1 MFADILKAPAVQSL
15 ARQLEHGGALPCPG
29 VSPAAQPFFAALLQK
44 LFPQR
49 LLVVVTENLKTQESF
64 QQDLE
69 TWRSAAPLFY
79 PPWEIFPHE
88 GKLPHADVISDRLQ
102 TLIARDVAVTPN
114 TYRLTFD
121 THAWS
126 RRNHVDCF
134 FPEVQIVFDVK
145 DSSQHYHVP
154 LLISPYGYSTYRG
167 S

>member
-1 MFADILKAPAVQSL
+1 MGITTHVLDTARGAPARGVHVK
-15 ARQLEHGGALPCPG
+15 LERVAGDGWE
-29 VSPAAQPFFAALLQK
+29 
-44 LFPQR
+44 
-49 LLVVVTENLKTQESF
+49 LVG
-64 QQDLE
+64 DGE
-69 TWRSAAPLFY
+69 TD
-79 PPWEIFPHE
+79 ID
-88 GKLPHADVISDRLQ
+88 GRLQ